1 MEMSLAN
8 TKTWHNA
15 ERLLEILHAL
25 SYRTGNLGDYLQT
38 IASGVSELVGV
49 DWSVVTFCED
59 DVEQVV
65 ASSLDAGA
73 VGQSYSLH
81 GLLTG
86 YVVAHGHSLVVN
98 DVEQHPEYGCGPPG
112 YRSYLGIPLRTPQ
125 GQVIGTICSFHRQP
139 RSFEDGEIRIVEMFA
154 ERAAIVLDN
163 YHLYERERRFHS
175 HLETE
180 VHQRTEQLRAAQAQ
194 LVERER
200 LAAIG
205 EFAASIAHEIRNPLT
220 TIAGVLRRLQTLALS
235 AAYREYLDLASG
247 EVGRLERLLQEILMY
262 ARPQALQLEAV
273 DLTALV
279 QEVAEEL
286 HLQGQPVQCTGTGAS
301 ARAMGDRDKLKQ
313 ALVNLGRNACEAS
326 PPGEPV
332 RLALDWSEPGCV
344 RISVHNGGEP
354 IAPEILPRLGEPFFS
369 TRASGTGLGLAIVR
383 RIVEAHRGELTF
395 HSTAA
400 QGTTAQ
406 VRLTTC

>member
-175 HLETE
+175 HLKRKCTSAPNNCGPPR
-180 VHQRTEQLRAAQAQ
+180 HNWWSAN
-194 LVERER
+194 
-200 LAAIG
+200 
-205 EFAASIAHEIRNPLT
+205 AS
-220 TIAGVLRRLQTLALS
+220 
-235 AAYREYLDLASG
+235 
-247 EVGRLERLLQEILMY
+247 
-262 ARPQALQLEAV
+262 RP
-273 DLTALV
+273 
-279 QEVAEEL
+279 
-286 HLQGQPVQCTGTGAS
+286 S
-301 ARAMGDRDKLKQ
+301 
-313 ALVNLGRNACEAS
+313 VNLPPRS
-326 PPGEPV
+326 PTRFATPSPQ
-332 RLALDWSEPGCV
+332 LPGCCGDY
-344 RISVHNGGEP
+344 RP
-354 IAPEILPRLGEPFFS
+354 WP
-369 TRASGTGLGLAIVR
+369 
-383 RIVEAHRGELTF
+383 
-395 HSTAA
+395 
-400 QGTTAQ
+400 
-406 VRLTTC
+406 